1 MIIVIVYRRYNDL
14 FNLHDAVEYFGY
26 GSFIYKPII
35 LSIMFYVDLPCM
47 SIIIQISS
55 LAFL

>member
-14 FNLHDAVEYFGY
+14 FNLHDAVGYFGY

-35 LSIMFYVDLPCM
+35 LSIIFYVDLPCM
-47 SIIIQISS
+47 SIIYTDQ
-55 LAFL
+55 